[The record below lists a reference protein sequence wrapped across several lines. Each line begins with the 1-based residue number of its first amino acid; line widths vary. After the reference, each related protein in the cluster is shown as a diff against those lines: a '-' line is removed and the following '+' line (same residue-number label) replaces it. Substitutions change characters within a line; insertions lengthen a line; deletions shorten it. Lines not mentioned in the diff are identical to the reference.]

1 MINRRNLWFVSLVSL
16 ILVLSIFYISMPSDR
31 VENLN
36 SEDVTETKT
45 VISESTAL
53 VALRVE
59 DDEKVLEQMESLQTI
74 LLSETATSDEKNA
87 AYEELVNINLNKGL
101 EEKIQ
106 ENIKQTYNYDSFV
119 KINNDQ
125 VNIVVDNDNNL
136 LLNFKTVSRD
146 NNPEPGENQGGLW
159 NIPGDRFYTIRI
171 RTVLDDN
178 GNESYEIYSMKQPFS
193 VDIMYQI
200 NFVTDKFEMIN
211 CFNQKLNDLF
221 KARQCYIR
229 PNEHYIPIVIDS
241 VNDETTYSID
251 ERKFFRQSFVIKA
264 MAYIIKKEDFKVE
277 KKPKR
282 IMLFGDGDTFKP
294 KPNINIDEY
303 EDMYHNK
310 KIELMID
317 FKEYQDKVNFN
328 IDTDMVVDNII
339 LDNIRHFRM
348 FVNDTPYYTDKGFK
362 VNNNDDIKIKIFPID
377 VSQPSEIKFIGYN
390 PSVVLKN
397 DVPENVSDEKTQ
409 NEIIRI

>member
-125 VNIVVDNDNNL
+125 VNIVVDND
-136 LLNFKTVSRD
+136 KHS
-146 NNPEPGENQGGLW
+146 
-159 NIPGDRFYTIRI
+159 
-171 RTVLDDN
+171 
-178 GNESYEIYSMKQPFS
+178 NEI
-193 VDIMYQI
+193 
-200 NFVTDKFEMIN
+200 
-211 CFNQKLNDLF
+211 
-221 KARQCYIR
+221 A
-229 PNEHYIPIVIDS
+229 
-241 VNDETTYSID
+241 
-251 ERKFFRQSFVIKA
+251 
-264 MAYIIKKEDFKVE
+264 
-277 KKPKR
+277 
-282 IMLFGDGDTFKP
+282 
-294 KPNINIDEY
+294 
-303 EDMYHNK
+303 NK
-310 KIELMID
+310 
-317 FKEYQDKVNFN
+317 
-328 IDTDMVVDNII
+328 
-339 LDNIRHFRM
+339 
-348 FVNDTPYYTDKGFK
+348 
-362 VNNNDDIKIKIFPID
+362 
-377 VSQPSEIKFIGYN
+377 
-390 PSVVLKN
+390 
-397 DVPENVSDEKTQ
+397 
-409 NEIIRI
+409 IIRIAQNEFDVKKFITVKFQ

>member
-125 VNIVVDNDNNL
+125 VNIVVDNN
-136 LLNFKTVSRD
+136 KHS
-146 NNPEPGENQGGLW
+146 
-159 NIPGDRFYTIRI
+159 
-171 RTVLDDN
+171 
-178 GNESYEIYSMKQPFS
+178 NEI
-193 VDIMYQI
+193 
-200 NFVTDKFEMIN
+200 
-211 CFNQKLNDLF
+211 
-221 KARQCYIR
+221 A
-229 PNEHYIPIVIDS
+229 
-241 VNDETTYSID
+241 
-251 ERKFFRQSFVIKA
+251 
-264 MAYIIKKEDFKVE
+264 
-277 KKPKR
+277 
-282 IMLFGDGDTFKP
+282 
-294 KPNINIDEY
+294 
-303 EDMYHNK
+303 NK
-310 KIELMID
+310 
-317 FKEYQDKVNFN
+317 
-328 IDTDMVVDNII
+328 
-339 LDNIRHFRM
+339 
-348 FVNDTPYYTDKGFK
+348 
-362 VNNNDDIKIKIFPID
+362 
-377 VSQPSEIKFIGYN
+377 
-390 PSVVLKN
+390 
-397 DVPENVSDEKTQ
+397 
-409 NEIIRI
+409 IIRIAQNEFDVKKFITVKFQ

>member
-125 VNIVVDNDNNL
+125 VNIVVDND
-136 LLNFKTVSRD
+136 KHS
-146 NNPEPGENQGGLW
+146 
-159 NIPGDRFYTIRI
+159 
-171 RTVLDDN
+171 
-178 GNESYEIYSMKQPFS
+178 NEI
-193 VDIMYQI
+193 
-200 NFVTDKFEMIN
+200 
-211 CFNQKLNDLF
+211 
-221 KARQCYIR
+221 A
-229 PNEHYIPIVIDS
+229 
-241 VNDETTYSID
+241 
-251 ERKFFRQSFVIKA
+251 
-264 MAYIIKKEDFKVE
+264 
-277 KKPKR
+277 
-282 IMLFGDGDTFKP
+282 
-294 KPNINIDEY
+294 
-303 EDMYHNK
+303 NK
-310 KIELMID
+310 
-317 FKEYQDKVNFN
+317 
-328 IDTDMVVDNII
+328 
-339 LDNIRHFRM
+339 
-348 FVNDTPYYTDKGFK
+348 
-362 VNNNDDIKIKIFPID
+362 
-377 VSQPSEIKFIGYN
+377 
-390 PSVVLKN
+390 
-397 DVPENVSDEKTQ
+397 
-409 NEIIRI
+409 IIRIAQNEFDVKKFITVQFQ